1 MFTSQQMRA
10 VVPAGQIAVREQR
23 LDDVVHQMEVVGT
36 ISLENVAEVARRIDA
51 ALSSGVRWLIFDLGS
66 ATEVADPMLAA
77 LVATAR
83 ELRTRRGELII
94 AGPAPDVAQRLGAY
108 DVSVRPALA
117 SNVDQAI
124 MILKMMRPKTKVDG
138 PSAGQRARQ
147 RITSMTLPRI
157 EPRPLS

>member
-10 VVPAGQIAVREQR
+10 IVPSGQIAVREQR
-23 LDDVVHQMEVVGT
+23 LDDVVHQMEIAGAVSV
-36 ISLENVAEVARRIDA
+36 ENVAEVARRIDA
-51 ALSSGVRWLIFDLGS
+51 ALSAGVRWMIFDLAS
-66 ATEVADPMLAA
+66 AGEIADPMLAA

-83 ELRTRRGELII
+83 ELRTRRGELIV
-94 AGPAPDVAQRLGAY
+94 AGASADVSQRLGAY

-117 SNVDQAI
+117 SNVDQAV
-124 MILKMMRPKTKVDG
+124 MILKMLRPKTKIDG
-138 PSAGQRARQ
+138 QNAGQRARQ

>member
-10 VVPAGQIAVREQR
+10 VVPVGKIAVREQR
-23 LDDVVHQMEVVGT
+23 LDDVVHQMEASGA
-36 ISLENVAEVARRIDA
+36 ISPDNVAEVARRIDS
-51 ALSSGVRWLIFDLGS
+51 ALSAGVRWVIFDLAG
-66 ATEVADPMLAA
+66 ATEVSDPMLAA

-83 ELRTRRGELII
+83 ELRTRRGELIV
-94 AGPAPDVAQRLGAY
+94 AGASPDVSQRLGAY

-124 MILKMMRPKTKVDG
+124 MILKMLRPKTQVEKTE
-138 PSAGQRARQ
+138 SRARQ

>member
-10 VVPAGQIAVREQR
+10 VVPVGKIAVREQR
-23 LDDVVHQMEVVGT
+23 LDDVVHQMEASGA
-36 ISLENVAEVARRIDA
+36 ISADNVAEVARRIDA
-51 ALSSGVRWLIFDLGS
+51 ALSAGVRWVIFDLAG

-83 ELRTRRGELII
+83 ELRTRRGELIV
-94 AGPAPDVAQRLGAY
+94 AGASADVSQRLGAY

-124 MILKMMRPKTKVDG
+124 MILKMLRPKTQVDKTE
-138 PSAGQRARQ
+138 SRARQ

>member
-1 MFTSQQMRA
+1 
-10 VVPAGQIAVREQR
+10 
-23 LDDVVHQMEVVGT
+23 
-36 ISLENVAEVARRIDA
+36 
-51 ALSSGVRWLIFDLGS
+51 
-66 ATEVADPMLAA
+66 MLAA

-83 ELRTRRGELII
+83 ELRTRRGELIV
-94 AGPAPDVAQRLGAY
+94 AGASPDVSQRRGAY

-124 MILKMMRPKTKVDG
+124 MILKMLRPKTQVDG
-138 PSAGQRARQ
+138 TQGAGARARQ

>member
-1 MFTSQQMRA
+1 
-10 VVPAGQIAVREQR
+10 
-23 LDDVVHQMEVVGT
+23 
-36 ISLENVAEVARRIDA
+36 
-51 ALSSGVRWLIFDLGS
+51 
-66 ATEVADPMLAA
+66 MLAA

-94 AGPAPDVAQRLGAY
+94 SGSAPDVAQRLGAY

-124 MILKMMRPKTKVDG
+124 MILKMLRPKTG
-138 PSAGQRARQ
+138 REGAGARARQ

>member
-10 VVPAGQIAVREQR
+10 VVPAGRIAVREQR
-23 LDDVVHQMEVVGT
+23 LDDVVHQMEASGA
-36 ISLENVAEVARRIDA
+36 ISAENVAEVARRIDA
-51 ALSSGVRWLIFDLGS
+51 ALSAGVRWLIFDLAG
-66 ATEVADPMLAA
+66 AGEVADPMLAA

-83 ELRTRRGELII
+83 ELRTRRGELIV
-94 AGPAPDVAQRLGAY
+94 AGASADVSERLGAY

-124 MILKMMRPKTKVDG
+124 MILKMLRPKTKVDK
-138 PSAGQRARQ
+138 PEARARQ

-157 EPRPLS
+157 EPRPSA

>member
-10 VVPAGQIAVREQR
+10 IVPPGEVGVREQR
-23 LDDVVHQMEVVGT
+23 LDDVVHHLEVSGAVT
-36 ISLENVAEVARRIDA
+36 VANVAQVARRIDS
-51 ALSSGVRWLIFDLGS
+51 ALSAGVRWLIFDLGGAS
-66 ATEVADPMLAA
+66 EVSDPMLAA

-94 AGPAPDVAQRLGAY
+94 AGAAPDVAQRLGAY

-124 MILKMMRPKTKVDG
+124 MILKMLRPKTRVEG
-138 PSAGQRARQ
+138 AGARARQ

>member
-10 VVPAGQIAVREQR
+10 VVPPGGVGVREQR
-23 LDDVVHQMEVVGT
+23 LDDVVHQMEVSGAV
-36 ISLENVAEVARRIDA
+36 SVANVAEVARRIDA
-51 ALSSGVRWLIFDLGS
+51 AISAGVRWLIFDLGG
-66 ATEVADPMLAA
+66 ATEVSDPMLAA

-94 AGPAPDVAQRLGAY
+94 AGAAPDVAHRLGAY

-124 MILKMMRPKTKVDG
+124 MILKMLRPKTG
-138 PSAGQRARQ
+138 REGAGARARQ

>member
-10 VVPAGQIAVREQR
+10 VVPPGEVGVREQR
-23 LDDVVHQMEVVGT
+23 LDDVVHQMEVSGAVT
-36 ISLENVAEVARRIDA
+36 TANVAQVARRIDA
-51 ALSSGVRWLIFDLGS
+51 ALAGGVRWLILDLGG

-83 ELRTRRGELII
+83 ELRSRRGELII
-94 AGPAPDVAQRLGAY
+94 AGTAPEVAQRLGGF

-117 SNVDQAI
+117 SNVDQAL
-124 MILKMMRPKTKVDG
+124 MILKMLRPKTRVEARDA
-138 PSAGQRARQ
+138 AGARARQ

-157 EPRPLS
+157 EPRPM

>member
-10 VVPAGQIAVREQR
+10 VVPTGQIAVREQR
-23 LDDVVHQMEVVGT
+23 LDDVVHQIEVAGVVT
-36 ISLENVAEVARRIDA
+36 VENVAEVARRIDA
-51 ALSSGVRWLIFDLGS
+51 ALSAGVRWVIFDLGG
-66 ATEVADPMLAA
+66 AGEVADPMLAA

-83 ELRTRRGELII
+83 ELRQRRGELII
-94 AGPAPDVAQRLGAY
+94 AGASPSVATRLGAY

-124 MILKMMRPKTKVDG
+124 MILKMLRPKTKVEG
-138 PSAGQRARQ
+138 QTAGQRARQ

>member
-1 MFTSQQMRA
+1 MFTSQQIRA
-10 VVPAGQIAVREQR
+10 VIPTGQVAVREQR
-23 LDDVVHQMEVVGT
+23 LDDVVHQIEVSGG
-36 ISLENVAEVARRIDA
+36 LNAENVGEVARRIDA
-51 ALSSGVRWLIFDLGS
+51 ALSAGVRWLIFDVGG

-83 ELRTRRGELII
+83 ELRTRRGELIV
-94 AGPAPDVAQRLGAY
+94 AGSAPDVAQRLGAY

-124 MILKMMRPKTKVDG
+124 MILKMLRPKTKVG
-138 PSAGQRARQ
+138 GASAGTRARQ

-157 EPRPLS
+157 EPRPM

>member
-10 VVPAGQIAVREQR
+10 VVPTGGIAVREQR
-23 LDDVVHQMEVVGT
+23 LDDVVHQLEVSGAVT
-36 ISLENVAEVARRIDA
+36 VENVAEVARRIDA
-51 ALSSGVRWLIFDLGS
+51 ALAAGVRWMIFDLAAS
-66 ATEVADPMLAA
+66 SDVADPMLAA

-83 ELRTRRGELII
+83 ELRTRRGELIV
-94 AGPAPDVAQRLGAY
+94 AGASADISQRLGAY

-124 MILKMMRPKTKVDG
+124 MILKMLRPKTKLEG
-138 PSAGQRARQ
+138 QSAGQRARQ